1 LPKINFANV
10 QYHGKDRKNSA
21 VNIELPDIDEEAD
34 RKGTPNIPSSE
45 HDSDYLSSN
54 SDEIEKEYK

>member
-1 LPKINFANV
+1 
-10 QYHGKDRKNSA
+10 

-34 RKGTPNIPSSE
+34 RKGTLNIPASE

-54 SDEIEKEYK
+54 SEENEEEYK